1 MNLRKRLTDA
11 AAKVLREGVDSS
23 AEMINDNLVPSFE
36 DMGMAK
42 VTPGE
47 FAQEEITDT
56 ENLVNKA
63 DMSNDTSFNKEG
75 CDHCDDVM
83 DAAKEVMDDLVDISA
98 PSMTSSVE
106 IVKTDDEHE
115 DEEEE
120 HHHFGEST
128 MAKIVE
134 SALGGKSCEQF
145 LAKLN
150 ESNYAAPRDWNPD
163 TRINVSDVL
172 TTLKNE
178 IGDGSEGLH
187 IDQVYDEQHNNAY
200 KVSQIDKDLLPK
212 EIQVET
218 IKLKLDDQ
226 GIYHI
231 NKMSDTYPLPK

>member
-36 DMGMAK
+36 NMGMAK

-83 DAAKEVMDDLVDISA
+83 NAAKEVMDDLVDISA

-106 IVKTDDEHE
+106 IVKADDEHK
-115 DEEEE
+115 DEEGE
-120 HHHFGEST
+120 HHFGEST

-150 ESNYAAPRDWNPD
+150 EATDYASPLLYVPD
-163 TRINVSDVL
+163 TRINVSDVIK
-172 TTLKNE
+172 TLKNE

-187 IDQVYDEQHNNAY
+187 VDQVYDERKNNAY
-200 KVSQIDKDLLPK
+200 KISQIEKNKLPK
-212 EIQVET
+212 TLTVCNL
-218 IKLKLDDQ
+218 KLKLDD
-226 GIYHI
+226 
-231 NKMSDTYPLPK
+231 DTYKIDEKSEDFPVAK